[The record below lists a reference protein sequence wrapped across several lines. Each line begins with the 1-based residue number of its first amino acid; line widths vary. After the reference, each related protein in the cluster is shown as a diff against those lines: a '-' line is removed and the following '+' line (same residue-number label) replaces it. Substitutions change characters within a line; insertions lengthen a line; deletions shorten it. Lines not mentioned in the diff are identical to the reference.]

1 MHYNVYQLLMLF
13 LAYSFLG
20 WCVEVSFVAV
30 TTGRVVNRGFLNGPV
45 CPIYG
50 VGMLGAL
57 LLLEPVSDNLVLL
70 FFLGMLLCTLV
81 ELIGGWILELAF
93 HTRWWDYTD
102 KPFNLGGYVCLGFS
116 IMWGFAVT
124 FAVRLI
130 HPLVFSLVC
139 WLPHLVGWILIG
151 VLYALFLIDF
161 VLTLI
166 TVIGLRKQLGELE
179 RVGQALHTV
188 GDTISDRLGNSA
200 LAADAKLESAK
211 LVGQERVAEGKE
223 KLETAMENSQ
233 KKLELARGKQS
244 EKAIRG
250 QGKAGSSNGKQ
261 SEETGGEQGKVGR
274 QNLRIPSGAS
284 AEEAAPGDA
293 AKGTG
298 IVAGRG
304 GALWYS
310 PFDRRIP
317 GTAGGNPPPLGGK
330 QKEYGCVM
338 TEPHRLLLPGLL
350 PGQFI
355 TAIFLAYFHETFTEG
370 NTVLMFWFNL
380 CNCV

>member
-1 MHYNVYQLLMLF
+1 MHYSVYQLLMLF
-13 LAYSFLG
+13 LIYSFLG

-57 LLLEPVSDNLVLL
+57 LLLEPVSGNLVLL

-81 ELIGGWILELAF
+81 ELIGGWILEKAF

-130 HPLVFSLVC
+130 HPLIFSLVC

-211 LVGQERVAEGKE
+211 LAGQERVAEGREKLELAKENSKEKLELARENSQKKLAEGKERLSESKE

-233 KKLELARGKQS
+233 KKLAEGKEKLGDRISESLQELQQKKQRLEAR
-244 EKAIRG
+244 
-250 QGKAGSSNGKQ
+250 
-261 SEETGGEQGKVGR
+261 
-274 QNLRIPSGAS
+274 
-284 AEEAAPGDA
+284 
-293 AKGTG
+293 
-298 IVAGRG
+298 
-304 GALWYS
+304 
-310 PFDRRIP
+310 
-317 GTAGGNPPPLGGK
+317 
-330 QKEYGCVM
+330 QKELSASLGEGARFG
-338 TEPHRLLLPGLL
+338 TRRLTGAFPGLREEIRRRL
-350 PGQFI
+350 
-355 TAIFLAYFHETFTEG
+355 EESKK
-370 NTVLMFWFNL
+370 NTDA
-380 CNCV
+380 

>member
-13 LAYSFLG
+13 LIYSFLG

-57 LLLEPVSDNLVLL
+57 LLLEPVSGNLVLL

-81 ELIGGWILELAF
+81 ELIGGWILEKAF

-102 KPFNLGGYVCLGFS
+102 KPFNLGGYICLGFS

-130 HPLVFSLVC
+130 HPLIFSLVC
-139 WLPHLVGWILIG
+139 WLPHLLGWISIG

-166 TVIGLRKQLGELE
+166 TVVGIRKQLGELE

-211 LVGQERVAEGKE
+211 IAGQERMAESKE
-223 KLETAMENSQ
+223 KPRRAP
-233 KKLELARGKQS
+233 
-244 EKAIRG
+244 
-250 QGKAGSSNGKQ
+250 
-261 SEETGGEQGKVGR
+261 
-274 QNLRIPSGAS
+274 IP
-284 AEEAAPGDA
+284 P
-293 AKGTG
+293 
-298 IVAGRG
+298 
-304 GALWYS
+304 
-310 PFDRRIP
+310 
-317 GTAGGNPPPLGGK
+317 NPPPISAKSLVPVRPRRTPALRPPAPESARPDARPTGEAAHSPGI
-330 QKEYGCVM
+330 
-338 TEPHRLLLPGLL
+338 LPL
-350 PGQFI
+350 PFSQFS
-355 TAIFLAYFHETFTEG
+355 FRSSCCPCSHLP
-370 NTVLMFWFNL
+370 NL
-380 CNCV
+380 YYCQYTDDSRFRQDTKASMQDSL

>member
-1 MHYNVYQLLMLF
+1 MHYNVYQLLLLF
-13 LAYSFLG
+13 LVYSFLG

-57 LLLEPVSDNLVLL
+57 LLLEPVSDNLVML

-81 ELIGGWILELAF
+81 ELIGGWILERAF

-130 HPLVFSLVC
+130 HPLIFLLIC

-200 LAADAKLESAK
+200 LAADAKLESAR
-211 LVGQERVAEGKE
+211 LAGQERVAEGKE
-223 KLETAMENSQ
+223 KLELAKENSQ
-233 KKLELARGKQS
+233 KKLELAKENSQRKLSEGKEKLETAVENSQKKLAESKERLS
-244 EKAIRG
+244 ESKEKLGDKITESL
-250 QGKAGSSNGKQ
+250 QELQQKKQ
-261 SEETGGEQGKVGR
+261 RLETR
-274 QNLRIPSGAS
+274 
-284 AEEAAPGDA
+284 
-293 AKGTG
+293 
-298 IVAGRG
+298 
-304 GALWYS
+304 
-310 PFDRRIP
+310 
-317 GTAGGNPPPLGGK
+317 
-330 QKEYGCVM
+330 QKELASSLGEGARFG
-338 TEPHRLLLPGLL
+338 TRRLTGAFPGLRDEIRRRL
-350 PGQFI
+350 
-355 TAIFLAYFHETFTEG
+355 EESKK
-370 NTVLMFWFNL
+370 NTDA
-380 CNCV
+380 

>member
-13 LAYSFLG
+13 LVYSFLG

-57 LLLEPVSDNLVLL
+57 LLLEPVSGNLVLL

-81 ELIGGWILELAF
+81 ELIGGWILEKAF

-139 WLPHLVGWILIG
+139 WLPHLLGWILIG
-151 VLYALFLIDF
+151 VLYALFLTDF

-166 TVIGLRKQLGELE
+166 TVVGIRKQLGELE

-211 LVGQERVAEGKE
+211 IAGQERMAESKE
-223 KLETAMENSQ
+223 KLELVKESS
-233 KKLELARGKQS
+233 KEKLELARESSKEKLELARESSQRKFAESKERFAENREKLGDRITESLQELQQKKQ
-244 EKAIRG
+244 R
-250 QGKAGSSNGKQ
+250 
-261 SEETGGEQGKVGR
+261 
-274 QNLRIPSGAS
+274 L
-284 AEEAAPGDA
+284 EA
-293 AKGTG
+293 
-298 IVAGRG
+298 R
-304 GALWYS
+304 
-310 PFDRRIP
+310 
-317 GTAGGNPPPLGGK
+317 
-330 QKEYGCVM
+330 QKELSASLGEGARFG
-338 TEPHRLLLPGLL
+338 TRRLTGAFPGLREEIRRRL
-350 PGQFI
+350 
-355 TAIFLAYFHETFTEG
+355 EESKK
-370 NTVLMFWFNL
+370 NTDA
-380 CNCV
+380 

>member
-13 LAYSFLG
+13 LIYSFLG

-30 TTGRVVNRGFLNGPV
+30 TTGQVVNRGFLNGPV

-57 LLLEPVSDNLVLL
+57 LLLEPVSGNLVLL

-81 ELIGGWILELAF
+81 ELIGGWILEKAF

-130 HPLVFSLVC
+130 HPLIFSLVC
-139 WLPHLVGWILIG
+139 WLPHLLGWILIG
-151 VLYALFLIDF
+151 VLYALFLTDF

-211 LVGQERVAEGKE
+211 IAGQERMAESKEKLELAKESSKEKLELARESSQKRLEESKE
-223 KLETAMENSQ
+223 KLETAVESSQRKFAESKERFAENGEKLGDRITESLQELQQ
-233 KKLELARGKQS
+233 KKQRLEAR
-244 EKAIRG
+244 
-250 QGKAGSSNGKQ
+250 
-261 SEETGGEQGKVGR
+261 
-274 QNLRIPSGAS
+274 
-284 AEEAAPGDA
+284 
-293 AKGTG
+293 
-298 IVAGRG
+298 
-304 GALWYS
+304 
-310 PFDRRIP
+310 
-317 GTAGGNPPPLGGK
+317 
-330 QKEYGCVM
+330 QKELSASLGEGARFG
-338 TEPHRLLLPGLL
+338 TRRLTGAFPGLREEIRRRL
-350 PGQFI
+350 
-355 TAIFLAYFHETFTEG
+355 EESKK
-370 NTVLMFWFNL
+370 NTDA
-380 CNCV
+380 

>member
-13 LAYSFLG
+13 LIYSFLG

-57 LLLEPVSDNLVLL
+57 LLLEPVADNLVLL

-81 ELIGGWILELAF
+81 ELIGGWILEKAF

-130 HPLVFSLVC
+130 HPLIFSLVC

-151 VLYALFLIDF
+151 VLYVLFIIDF

-211 LVGQERVAEGKE
+211 IAGQERMAESKEKLELAKESSKVKLELAKESSQKKLSESKE
-223 KLETAMENSQ
+223 KLETAVENSQ
-233 KKLELARGKQS
+233 RKIAEGKERLAESK
-244 EKAIRG
+244 EK
-250 QGKAGSSNGKQ
+250 
-261 SEETGGEQGKVGR
+261 
-274 QNLRIPSGAS
+274 
-284 AEEAAPGDA
+284 
-293 AKGTG
+293 
-298 IVAGRG
+298 
-304 GALWYS
+304 
-310 PFDRRIP
+310 
-317 GTAGGNPPPLGGK
+317 LGGK
-330 QKEYGCVM
+330 ISESLQELQQKKQRLEARQKELYASLSEGARFG
-338 TEPHRLLLPGLL
+338 TRRLTGAFPGLREEIRRRL
-350 PGQFI
+350 
-355 TAIFLAYFHETFTEG
+355 EESKK
-370 NTVLMFWFNL
+370 NTDA
-380 CNCV
+380 

>member
-1 MHYNVYQLLMLF
+1 MHYSVYQLLMLF
-13 LAYSFLG
+13 LIYSFLG

-70 FFLGMLLCTLV
+70 FLLGMLLCTLV
-81 ELIGGWILELAF
+81 ELVGGWILERAF

-139 WLPHLVGWILIG
+139 WIPQLLGWILVGI
-151 VLYALFLIDF
+151 LYALFLTDF

-166 TVIGLRKQLGELE
+166 TVIGLRKRLGELE

-211 LVGQERVAEGKE
+211 IAGQERVAEGKEKLELARENSQKMLAESKERLSESKE

-233 KKLELARGKQS
+233 KKLAESRERFAESKEKLGGRISESLQELQQRKQRLETRQKELAASLGEGARFGT
-244 EKAIRG
+244 RRL
-250 QGKAGSSNGKQ
+250 
-261 SEETGGEQGKVGR
+261 TG
-274 QNLRIPSGAS
+274 A
-284 AEEAAPGDA
+284 
-293 AKGTG
+293 
-298 IVAGRG
+298 
-304 GALWYS
+304 
-310 PFDRRIP
+310 F
-317 GTAGGNPPPLGGK
+317 
-330 QKEYGCVM
+330 
-338 TEPHRLLLPGLL
+338 PGLRDEIRRRL
-350 PGQFI
+350 
-355 TAIFLAYFHETFTEG
+355 EESKK
-370 NTVLMFWFNL
+370 NTDA
-380 CNCV
+380 